1 MKHGKLL
8 LPTFTSLIL
17 LMIASAGA
25 TPSMNLSS
33 FANYQLAASTT
44 NVQSCTTANV
54 TIAAFVC
61 ANQSS
66 VQVAI
71 NGDGACTFNS
81 TSCFF
86 SPATTTVTAGMS
98 VTWHDTGNLSHNIV
112 SNATTNGSLPPF
124 SDYVYQNGYFSQQF
138 FTPGTY
144 YYYDSYHNWVKGTV
158 IVTQATPPPPVV
170 ASFGANGSIGWNV
183 AGLDKNDA
191 LLGVNHKISVYDQ
204 TTSPQSL
211 VYNESGVFEQ
221 SIDLGTREESPTTIG
236 LLQSLP
242 FGLSFYG
249 FNNGYGYGFG
259 GYGYPGPYGY
269 YPGPFYN
276 FQPVHTLWWVNGPMD
291 NGSVVE
297 LLTGYAS
304 VTGSKSISLGS
315 GLGTQDAWTVTS
327 VYAQN
332 SNQEQPQ
339 SSNNFYYCPYGFPS
353 FGGPQPQPQCF
364 VSQSSFSVSLGADYG
379 QRSDLLFG
387 FSSTISSLTQTTTE
401 YPAGSTVY
409 GSNNGYYNNG
419 ISVSAPVSVIH
430 TVSSKLT
437 FTLSLSNTN
446 LDLSKRMALQP
457 TQSSTSTGSTNSG
470 GNGANS
476 GSPASNLPFNMTM
489 IYFLAGAGTAI
500 LASGALWAISRS
512 RRKGT
517 LTTAPPVPIT
527 TP

>member
-1 MKHGKLL
+1 LKHGKLL
-8 LPTFTSLIL
+8 LPTSASLIL

-25 TPSMNLSS
+25 APSMNLAS
-33 FANYQLAASTT
+33 FANYHLVATTT
-44 NVQSCTTANV
+44 NIQSCSTANV
-54 TIAAFVC
+54 TIAALVC

-71 NGDGACTFNS
+71 NGDGQCAFNS

-86 SPATTTVTAGMS
+86 SPASVAITAGMS
-98 VTWHDTGNLSHNIV
+98 VTWHDIGNVYHNIV
-112 SNATTNGSLPPF
+112 SDATANGSLPPF
-124 SDYVYQNGYFSQQF
+124 SGTVYQNGYFSQQF
-138 FTPGTY
+138 FTTGTY
-144 YYYDSYHNWVKGTV
+144 HYFDSNHNWMKGTV
-158 IVTQATPPPPVV
+158 VVSQAVAPLPVI

-183 AGLDKNDA
+183 AGLDQKDA
-191 LLGVNHKISVYDQ
+191 LLGVNHKITVYDQ

-221 SIDLGTREESPTTIG
+221 SIDLGTREESPSTIG

-276 FQPVHTLWWVNGPMD
+276 FQPVHTLWWVNGPLD

-304 VTGSKSISLGS
+304 VTGSKAITLGS
-315 GLGTQDAWTVTS
+315 GLGTQNAWTVTS

-332 SNQEQPQ
+332 SNQAQQQ
-339 SSNNFYYCPYGFPS
+339 SSNNFYYCPFGPY
-353 FGGPQPQPQCF
+353 FGGPQPQPQCY
-364 VSQSSFSVSLGADYG
+364 VSQSNFAVALSADYG
-379 QRSDLLFG
+379 QHSDLLVG

-419 ISVSAPVSVIH
+419 IPITAPISIIR

-437 FTLSLSNTN
+437 FTLSLSSTN

-476 GSPASNLPFNMTM
+476 ASPAGNLPFNMNM
-489 IYFLAGAGTAI
+489 IYLLSGAGIAV

-512 RRKGT
+512 RRKST
-517 LTTAPPVPIT
+517 ISPAPLVPVT

>member
-8 LPTFTSLIL
+8 LPTSTSLIL
-17 LMIASAGA
+17 LVIASAGA
-25 TPSMNLSS
+25 APSVNLAS
-33 FANYQLAASTT
+33 FANYHLAASTT
-44 NVQSCTTANV
+44 NIQSCSTANV
-54 TIAAFVC
+54 TIAALVC
-61 ANQSS
+61 GNQPS
-66 VQVAI
+66 VQVTI
-71 NGDGACTFNS
+71 NGDGVCAFNS
-81 TSCFF
+81 TRCSF
-86 SPATTTVTAGMS
+86 SPASTTITAGMS
-98 VTWHDTGNLSHNIV
+98 IIWHDIGDVQHNIV
-112 SNATTNGSLPPF
+112 SNSTTNGSLPPF
-124 SDYVYQNGYFSQQF
+124 SVYVYQNNYGSQQF
-138 FTPGTY
+138 ITTGTY
-144 YYYDSYHNWVKGTV
+144 HYYDSNHNWMKGTV
-158 IVTQATPPPPVV
+158 EVTQAVAPPPVV

-183 AGLDKNDA
+183 AGLDQNDA

-204 TTSPQSL
+204 TSSPQPL

-276 FQPVHTLWWVNGPMD
+276 FQPVHTIWWVNGPLD

-304 VTGSKSISLGS
+304 VTGSKAVALGS
-315 GLGTQDAWTVTS
+315 GLGTQDAWAVTS
-327 VYAQN
+327 VYTQN
-332 SNQEQPQ
+332 SNQATPQP
-339 SSNNFYYCPYGFPS
+339 SNNFYYCPYGFVF
-353 FGGPQPQPQCF
+353 FGGSQPQPQCY
-364 VSQSSFSVSLGADYG
+364 VSQSNFSVSLSADYG

-387 FSSTISSLTQTTTE
+387 FSSTISSLTQTTTD
-401 YPAGSTVY
+401 YPTGSTVY

-419 ISVSAPVSVIH
+419 IIVTTPVSIVR

-446 LDLSKRMALQP
+446 LDLSKRMALRP

-470 GNGANS
+470 GNGSNS
-476 GSPASNLPFNMTM
+476 ALPAGNLPFNMTM
-489 IYFLAGAGTAI
+489 IYFFSGAGIAV
-500 LASGALWAISRS
+500 LASGALWAISRN
-512 RRKGT
+512 RRKST
-517 LTTAPPVPIT
+517 LSPALVPVT

>member
-1 MKHGKLL
+1 M
-8 LPTFTSLIL
+8 
-17 LMIASAGA
+17 
-25 TPSMNLSS
+25 
-33 FANYQLAASTT
+33 
-44 NVQSCTTANV
+44 
-54 TIAAFVC
+54 
-61 ANQSS
+61 
-66 VQVAI
+66 
-71 NGDGACTFNS
+71 
-81 TSCFF
+81 
-86 SPATTTVTAGMS
+86 
-98 VTWHDTGNLSHNIV
+98 
-112 SNATTNGSLPPF
+112 
-124 SDYVYQNGYFSQQF
+124 
-138 FTPGTY
+138 
-144 YYYDSYHNWVKGTV
+144 KGTV
-158 IVTQATPPPPVV
+158 VVTQAIAPAPIV

-183 AGLDKNDA
+183 AGLDQKDV
-191 LLGVNHKISVYDQ
+191 LLGVNHKISVFDQ

-276 FQPVHTLWWVNGPMD
+276 FQPVHTIWWVNGPLD

-297 LLTGYAS
+297 LLTGYSS
-304 VTGSKSISLGS
+304 VTGTKAITLGS

-327 VYAQN
+327 VYAQI
-332 SNQEQPQ
+332 SNQAQPQ
-339 SSNNFYYCPYGFPS
+339 SSNNLYYCPYGFPY
-353 FGGPQPQPQCF
+353 FGGPQPQLQCYL
-364 VSQSSFSVSLGADYG
+364 SQSSFSVSLSADYG

-387 FSSTISSLTQTTTE
+387 FSSTISSLTQTTTQ
-401 YPAGSTVY
+401 YPAGSTIY
-409 GSNNGYYNNG
+409 GSSYGYYNNG
-419 ISVSAPVSVIH
+419 IPVIAPVSVIR

-476 GSPASNLPFNMTM
+476 ASPAGNLPFNMSVN
-489 IYFLAGAGTAI
+489 YFVAGAGAAVI
-500 LASGALWAISRS
+500 VSGALWAISRN
-512 RRKGT
+512 RRKATGSP
-517 LTTAPPVPIT
+517 APLIRVT